1 MIGNADSIHVQRW
14 SRHFA
19 QRGFDVSLLSFY
31 QPLTAF
37 DGNPSVHFV
46 RPRAPG
52 VRRAGPRS
60 AAAMGR
66 FPGLLRLATAAR
78 LRTAGFYR
86 ELERINPDVVHAHYV
101 SDYGVLAAMSG
112 RHPLVVS
119 AWGSDLL
126 VDPRLS
132 VITRRLVRWVLER
145 ADKVTYNST
154 QLRDAACAM
163 GARPERLLEVVLG
176 VGREMLEALPTFKVP
191 PAERAPTIVSQR
203 SLERPLYNVDQVITA
218 MPEVLKQVPAARLLV
233 GGEGALDG
241 QLRDLAA
248 RLDVTH
254 AVEFTGIASWPTGLA
269 ERLGKAAVYVSV
281 PSSEGTSVTLLEAMA
296 AGAYPVVSDLP
307 SNREWV
313 GENGGAVVAV
323 RQVAPL
329 AQALVTGLLDP
340 DRRVAAAEH
349 NWKMIEDRGLWD
361 VNMGRME
368 KAYLDLA
375 AAGRP
380 VVESR

>member
-1 MIGNADSIHVQRW
+1 
-14 SRHFA
+14 
-19 QRGFDVSLLSFY
+19 
-31 QPLTAF
+31 
-37 DGNPSVHFV
+37 
-46 RPRAPG
+46 
-52 VRRAGPRS
+52 
-60 AAAMGR
+60 MGR
-66 FPGLLRLATAAR
+66 FPGLLRLVTAAR
-78 LRTAGFYR
+78 LRAAGFYG

-112 RHPLVVS
+112 RHPMVVS

-132 VITRRLVRWVLER
+132 VITRRLVRWVLGR
-145 ADKVTYNST
+145 ADLVTYNST
-154 QLRDAACAM
+154 QLGEAARAM

-176 VGREMLEALPTFKVP
+176 VGREMLEALSPSRVP

-203 SLERPLYNVDQVITA
+203 SLERPLYNVDQVIMA

-233 GGEGALDG
+233 GGEGALQG
-241 QLRDLAA
+241 QLRELAA
-248 RLDVTH
+248 RLEVTH
-254 AVEFTGIASWPTGLA
+254 AVEFIGTASWPAGLA

-313 GENGGAVVAV
+313 GDEGGALVPLGE
-323 RQVAPL
+323 VAPL
-329 AQALVTGLLDP
+329 ARALVTGLLDP
-340 DRRVAAAEH
+340 DRRVMAAKR
-349 NWKMIEDRGLWD
+349 NWKVIEDRGLWD

-380 VVESR
+380 LVKNR